1 MKKILISL
9 IDFVFTIQILAEEAK
24 KYGAELSLTEKTP
37 ISKILA
43 DAENFVG
50 KKVLV
55 EGTVVGV
62 CAKRG
67 CWISLS
73 SDKEYEQIRV
83 KVNDGE
89 IVFPMEAKGKTAIVE
104 GEVYSVVVEGEQC
117 SGNCEGEH
125 KEGGHKEGEHKEGE
139 DNCCEKVKTKKKVYL
154 IKGLGAVIK

>member
-1 MKKILISL
+1 MKKILLLTI
-9 IDFVFTIQILAEEAK
+9 VFGFTFQIFAEEAK
-24 KYGAELSLTEKTP
+24 KYGAELTLTEKTP
-37 ISKILA
+37 ISTILA
-43 DAENFVG
+43 DAENYVG

-73 SDKEYEQIRV
+73 SDKEYEQIRI

-89 IVFPMEAKGKTAIVE
+89 IVFPMEAKGKTATVE
-104 GEVYSVVVEGEQC
+104 GEVYSVIVEGEAC

-125 KEGGHKEGEHKEGE
+125 KEDAEH
-139 DNCCEKVKTKKKVYL
+139 NCEKEKTKKKVYL
-154 IKGLGAVIK
+154 IKGLGAIIK